1 MSIKIYAFK
10 SKKYEEIL
18 IGQKREG
25 DPADGKE
32 PEFFVSVGEVEYVYP
47 YKDISYV
54 ELIGEFELT
63 YEQLLNARF
72 RRIENEPTNT

>member
-10 SKKYEEIL
+10 SKKYPDIL
-18 IGQKREG
+18 IGQKREF
-25 DPADGKE
+25 DSTSGKE
-32 PEFFVSVGEVEYVYP
+32 PEFFVPVGEVEYVYP
-47 YKDISYV
+47 NEDISYV